1 MQYSLT
7 SNIEHLKLQVKDQT
21 SVKELLQ
28 TKKDTEIEELKA
40 NITLKVPVTQTES
53 SVKTSLQEREQFNI
67 WLANERSKLEV
78 DLERETEANQ
88 RVTNE
93 K

>member
-1 MQYSLT
+1 MQYSLI
-7 SNIEHLKLQVKDQT
+7 SNVEHLKLQVKDQT

-53 SVKTSLQEREQFNI
+53 SVKTLLQEREQFNI
-67 WLANERSKLEV
+67 RLANERSKLEV

-88 RVTNE
+88 RVTND

>member
-7 SNIEHLKLQVKDQT
+7 SNVEHLKLQIKDQT

-53 SVKTSLQEREQFNI
+53 SVKTLLQEREQFNI

-88 RVTNE
+88 RVTND